1 MKKHSTHIID
11 KEAVK
16 FFKNSLPEEHWTV
29 YDFQP
34 DYGKDQKV
42 ELVEGDEHT
51 GLTFWV
57 QIKGQKK
64 VSRLKDGSI
73 SFRLETKDLDYH
85 TRLQVPMF
93 LVVVDVTK
101 RVGYWIFTQEYERTW
116 LKNVAW
122 RGQEY
127 IQIRL
132 PSSNTLA
139 GLKAFREAVKQAV
152 RYMTTLTF
160 QADLGAERRCLE
172 SDRPPLQDRDHGG
185 LNGATLPLPFGPGD
199 SCRVHLP
206 GW

>member
-29 YDFQP
+29 YDVQP

-42 ELVEGDEHT
+42 ELVEGDAHT

-85 TRLQVPMF
+85 TRLQAPMF
-93 LVVVDVTK
+93 LVVVDVTVLSG
-101 RVGYWIFTQEYERTW
+101 R
-116 LKNVAW
+116 
-122 RGQEY
+122 
-127 IQIRL
+127 
-132 PSSNTLA
+132 
-139 GLKAFREAVKQAV
+139 
-152 RYMTTLTF
+152 
-160 QADLGAERRCLE
+160 
-172 SDRPPLQDRDHGG
+172 
-185 LNGATLPLPFGPGD
+185 
-199 SCRVHLP
+199 SCISCS
-206 GW
+206 